1 MSTADTRATSGEGG
15 IATPG
20 TQRFAEWVAAHPSAF
35 PLGLLLLTCALVA
48 MINPAFLQIGNVYDL
63 LRASVVTG
71 LFALG
76 VMVVLS
82 SGGLDVSF
90 TAIGA
95 LVMYVITRYVI
106 DHAPDM
112 PMAPIL
118 VAGLVGGCLLGVING
133 VLVNLLR
140 APALIIT
147 IATQYA
153 FRGFLLTFIGTS
165 LVMNIPAS
173 MSAFNDLTLV
183 QGVNADGQRVRV
195 PAYFLV
201 FAAAAVVSWLMLNKT
216 LIGRAVYATGAR
228 PEIAA
233 RLGFNVARVRVFA
246 FAWAGALAGLA
257 GILHVVSN
265 RLANPFDL
273 AGNELTVIAA
283 VVIGGARITGGTGTV
298 GGTISGVLL
307 ITLVGSVL
315 IQIGVPSIWRTA
327 VIGAFIIAAGI
338 FYAWVDR
345 TAGRS

>member
-1 MSTADTRATSGEGG
+1 MSVQPDSPVQQPLADRLANW
-15 IATPG
+15 IAANPAG
-20 TQRFAEWVAAHPSAF
+20 F
-35 PLGLLLLTCALVA
+35 PLVLLGVTCVLVGL
-48 MINPAFLQIGNVYDL
+48 INPNFWQIANLYDL

-95 LVMYVITRYVI
+95 LVMYAITRFVV
-106 DHAPDM
+106 DQMPDLSIV
-112 PMAPIL
+112 PIL
-118 VAGLVGGCLLGVING
+118 LASLIGGSTLGLLNG
-133 VLVNLLR
+133 FLVNSLR
-140 APALIIT
+140 APALIVT

-173 MSAFNDLTLV
+173 MATFNDLTLV
-183 QGVNADGQRVRV
+183 QGINADGQRVHL
-195 PAYFLV
+195 PGFFLV
-201 FAAAAVVSWLMLNKT
+201 FAAAALVTWWMLNNT
-216 LIGRAVYATGAR
+216 LIGRAIYATGAK
-228 PEIAA
+228 PDIAA
-233 RLGFNVARVRVFA
+233 RLGFNVARVRLFV

-257 GILHVVSN
+257 GVLHVVSN

-273 AGNELTVIAA
+273 AGSELSVIAA

-298 GGTISGVLL
+298 GGTVAGVLL

-315 IQIGVPSIWRTA
+315 IQIGVPAIWRTA
-327 VIGAFIIAAGI
+327 VIGAFILAGGI

-345 TAGRS
+345 HARLG

>member
-1 MSTADTRATSGEGG
+1 MSTLPDTPAKRAQ
-15 IATPG
+15 AH
-20 TQRFAEWVAAHPSAF
+20 RLAEWIVAHPAGF
-35 PLGLLLLTCALVA
+35 PLGLLAVTCLVVGL
-48 MINPAFLQIGNVYDL
+48 INPNFWQIANLYDL

-95 LVMYVITRYVI
+95 LVMYTITRFVV
-106 DHAPDM
+106 DHMPDLSIV
-112 PMAPIL
+112 PIL
-118 VAGLVGGCLLGVING
+118 LASLIGGCALGLLNG
-133 VLVNLLR
+133 ILVNLLR

-173 MSAFNDLTLV
+173 MAAFNEMTLV
-183 QGVNADGQRVRV
+183 QGINADGQRVRL
-195 PAYFLV
+195 PGFFLI
-201 FAAAAVVSWLMLNKT
+201 FAGAAVLTWLMLNKT
-216 LIGRAVYATGAR
+216 LIGRAIYATGAT
-228 PEIAA
+228 PDIAA
-233 RLGFNVARVRVFA
+233 RLGFDVARVRLFV

-257 GILHVVSN
+257 GVLHVVSN

-273 AGNELTVIAA
+273 AGSELSVIAA

-298 GGTISGVLL
+298 GGTVSGVLL
-307 ITLVGSVL
+307 ITLIGSVL
-315 IQIGVPSIWRTA
+315 IQIGVPAIWRTA
-327 VIGAFIIAAGI
+327 VIGAFILVGGI

-345 TAGRS
+345 HAQTA